1 MGTEAAGPVGVRG
14 GRPVT
19 TEDRTAD
26 GAGEQDERAGEQAG
40 KAGAQQEGPWCM
52 PWEPGHLLRTF

>member
-1 MGTEAAGPVGVRG
+1 MGVRG
-14 GRPVT
+14 GRPAT

-26 GAGEQDERAGEQAG
+26 GAGEQDKRAGEQAE

-52 PWEPGHLLRTF
+52 LWEPGHLLRAF

>member
-1 MGTEAAGPVGVRG
+1 MGVRG